1 MKKITIFFTLLLI
14 LLQPVTAQKV
24 GLVLS
29 GGGAKGAAHIGVI
42 KALEENNIPIDYVA
56 GTSIGAIIG
65 SLYAMGYTPDEML
78 ALILSEEFGYWQTGM
93 VEDDYLYYFKKPDYT
108 PDFSHFSIDISDSL
122 QVKTNFLPQSLIN
135 PIQMNQAF
143 VSLFAQAT
151 AKAIWNFD
159 NLFVPFRCI
168 GSDVYNKKAV
178 VFRNGDL
185 GDAVRTSCRFHSYLN
200 PYGKTAYL
208 FMMEVS
214 MIISR

>member
-93 VEDDYLYYFKKPDYT
+93 VEDDYLYYFKKPDNT
-108 PDFSHFSIDISDSL
+108 PDFSHFSIDISDSF
-122 QVKTNFLPQSLIN
+122 K
-135 PIQMNQAF
+135 
-143 VSLFAQAT
+143 
-151 AKAIWNFD
+151 
-159 NLFVPFRCI
+159 
-168 GSDVYNKKAV
+168 
-178 VFRNGDL
+178 
-185 GDAVRTSCRFHSYLN
+185 
-200 PYGKTAYL
+200 
-208 FMMEVS
+208 
-214 MIISR
+214 